1 MSQLFDSTFSCDN
14 MSDNIFST
22 HSAAPMWPKI
32 YESDLKVIAI
42 SGLNLEKR
50 VIQVNGAFD
59 LLP

>member
-1 MSQLFDSTFSCDN
+1 
-14 MSDNIFST
+14 
-22 HSAAPMWPKI
+22 MWPKI

-59 LLP
+59 LLPWFFYLQESEEGSR

>member
-1 MSQLFDSTFSCDN
+1 

>member
-1 MSQLFDSTFSCDN
+1 
-14 MSDNIFST
+14 
-22 HSAAPMWPKI
+22 MWPKI

-59 LLP
+59 LLPFYLQESEEGSR

>member
-1 MSQLFDSTFSCDN
+1 

-22 HSAAPMWPKI
+22 HSAAPMWLKI